1 MKLKKV
7 LARTMAVFTLLST
20 TACSMELEIPD
31 GIFDKMSMV
40 TDTGGVNDQS
50 FNQSAWSGM
59 KNFNESHPD
68 IAISYLESKQETDY
82 ETNLDKMAD
91 SGNDL
96 IWGIGFAMA
105 DALLNAAK
113 RNPDV
118 NYAIID
124 NAYEDTP
131 KNVTGVMFR
140 AQESSFVVGYI
151 AAKTT
156 KTNKVG
162 FVGGMTSAIIDQ
174 FQYGY
179 QAGVKYASLELG
191 KNIECQTQ
199 YTQSFSDS
207 AKGKAIA
214 NKMYSD
220 GCDIIFHASGGCGMG
235 VIEAA
240 KNTGKFAI
248 GVDLDQ
254 AYLAPDNVLTS
265 ALKNVDKAVQLVSEN
280 CYADSSKIGGTTYNL
295 GLQDGAVGIPT
306 HHENMSDEV
315 YNDALKVEQKIING
329 EIIPP
334 YNADTYNLYEPS

>member
-1 MKLKKV
+1 MKIKKFV
-7 LARTMAVFTLLST
+7 AGSMAIIALLSA
-20 TACSMELEIPD
+20 TACSMELEVPN
-31 GIFDKMSMV
+31 GIFDKMGMV

-50 FNQSAWSGM
+50 FNQSAWAGM
-59 KNFNESHPD
+59 QAFNNTYPD
-68 IAISYLESKQETDY
+68 VTVNYLESKQETDY

-118 NYAIID
+118 HYAIID
-124 NAYEDTP
+124 NAYDETP

-151 AAKTT
+151 AGKTT

-162 FVGGMTSAIIDQ
+162 FVGGMSSIIIDQ

-179 QAGVKYASLELG
+179 QAGVDYAAAELG
-191 KNIECQTQ
+191 KKIETKVQ
-199 YTQSFSDS
+199 YAESFSDS
-207 AKGKAIA
+207 AKGKAIGT
-214 NKMYSD
+214 KMFSD
-220 GCDIIFHASGGCGMG
+220 GCDIIFHAAGGSGVG
-235 VIEAA
+235 VIESA
-240 KNTGKFAI
+240 KSSGKFAI

-254 AYLAPDNVLTS
+254 VNLAPDNVLTS
-265 ALKNVDKAVQLVSEN
+265 ALKNVDKAVQLVSEDHYN
-280 CYADSSKIGGTTYNL
+280 KSEIGGKTYNL
-295 GLQDGAVGIPT
+295 GLKEDAVGIPT
-306 HHENMSDEV
+306 HHKNMSDEV
-315 YNDALKVEQKIING
+315 YNDALKIEQKIKDG

-334 YNADTYNLYEPS
+334 YDNKTYSSYKPS